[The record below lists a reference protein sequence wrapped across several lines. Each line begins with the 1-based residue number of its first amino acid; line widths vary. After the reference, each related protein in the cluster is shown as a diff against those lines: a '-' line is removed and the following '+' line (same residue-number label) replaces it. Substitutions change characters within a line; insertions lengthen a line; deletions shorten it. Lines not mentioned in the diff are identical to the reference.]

1 MGPLAGKRII
11 EMGGIGPAPV
21 CGMMLADMGAEVI
34 LIERKAEPVN
44 KTGLL
49 EDANATIMNR
59 GKKSIAIDL
68 KSDGATDIV
77 LRLLHDADGLIEA
90 FRPGVMERLG
100 LGPDACLDAN
110 PRLVYGRMTG
120 WGQSGPLAQAAGHDI
135 NYVALSGALWY
146 GGRADSP
153 PSVPPT
159 LVGDIAG
166 GSMLLAVGMLAAMLS
181 VQTGGKGQVVDAA
194 ISDGSAAATTLLYA
208 LFQNGQ
214 WSAKRQDNL
223 LDGASHWYDTYE
235 TADGKYVSVG
245 SIEPQ
250 FYALLLEK
258 LGLADEPDFA
268 DQYDR
273 QRWPELKERF
283 AGLFREKTR
292 DEWCDLME
300 GTDIC
305 FAPVLDFDEAPEH
318 PHNKAR
324 GTFTELAGVRQ
335 PAPAPR
341 FSQTVSEIASVPPA
355 VGQDTDTVLSAA
367 GYSAAQLAT
376 LHEQGVI

>member
-34 LIERKAEPVN
+34 LIERKADPVN
-44 KTGLL
+44 RTGML
-49 EDANATIMNR
+49 ENANAKIMNR

-68 KSDGATDIV
+68 KAQGAIDIM
-77 LRLLHDADGLIEA
+77 LRLLRDADGLIEA

-100 LGPDACLDAN
+100 LGPNACLDAN
-110 PRLVYGRMTG
+110 PRLAYGRMTG
-120 WGQSGPLAQAAGHDI
+120 WGQDGPLSQAAGHDI

-153 PSVPPT
+153 PTVPPT

-166 GSMLLAVGMLAAMLS
+166 GSMLLAVGMLAAMLNA
-181 VQTGGKGQVVDAA
+181 QTTGKGQVVDAA
-194 ISDGSAAATTLLYA
+194 ISDGSAAATSLLYA

-214 WSAKRQDNL
+214 WSPQRQDNP

-258 LGLADEPDFA
+258 LGLADDPDFA
-268 DQYDR
+268 NQYDK
-273 QRWPELKERF
+273 QRWPELKRRF
-283 AGLFREKTR
+283 AELFKAKTR
-292 DEWCDLME
+292 AEWCDLME

-305 FAPVLDFDEAPEH
+305 FAPVLDFDDAPEH
-318 PHNKAR
+318 PHNLAR
-324 GTFTELAGVRQ
+324 GTFTEVAGVKQ

-341 FSQTVSEIASVPPA
+341 FSETRSEIASAPPDL
-355 VGQDTDTVLSAA
+355 GQDTDSVLAAA
-367 GYSAAQLAT
+367 GYSEAQLAN
-376 LHEQGVI
+376 LRGQGVI

>member
-34 LIERKAEPVN
+34 LIERKADPVN
-44 KTGLL
+44 RTGML
-49 EDANATIMNR
+49 ENANAKIMNR

-68 KSDGATDIV
+68 KAQGAIDIM
-77 LRLLHDADGLIEA
+77 LRLLRDADGLIEA

-100 LGPDACLDAN
+100 LGPNACLDAN
-110 PRLVYGRMTG
+110 PRLAYGRMTG
-120 WGQSGPLAQAAGHDI
+120 WGQDGPLSQAAGHDI

-153 PSVPPT
+153 PTVPPT

-166 GSMLLAVGMLAAMLS
+166 GSMLLAVGMLAAMLNA
-181 VQTGGKGQVVDAA
+181 QTTGKGQVVDAA
-194 ISDGSAAATTLLYA
+194 ISDGSAAATSLLYA

-214 WSAKRQDNL
+214 WSPQRQDNP

-250 FYALLLEK
+250 FYALLLEQ
-258 LGLADEPDFA
+258 LGLADDPDFA
-268 DQYDR
+268 NQYDK
-273 QRWPELKERF
+273 QRWPELKQRF
-283 AGLFREKTR
+283 AELFRAKTR
-292 DEWCDLME
+292 AEWCDLME

-324 GTFTELAGVRQ
+324 GTFTEVAGVTQ
-335 PAPAPR
+335 PAPAPI
-341 FSQTVSEIASVPPA
+341 FSETRSEIASAPPDL
-355 VGQDTDTVLSAA
+355 GQDTDSVLAAA
-367 GYSAAQLAT
+367 GYSDAQLAN
-376 LHEQGVI
+376 LREQGVI

>member
-34 LIERKAEPVN
+34 LIERKADPVN
-44 KTGLL
+44 RTGML
-49 EDANATIMNR
+49 ENANAKIMNR
-59 GKKSIAIDL
+59 GKKSLAIDL
-68 KSDGATDIV
+68 KGEGATDVV
-77 LRLLHDADGLIEA
+77 LRLLRDADGLIEA

-100 LGPDACLDAN
+100 LGPEACLDAN
-110 PRLVYGRMTG
+110 PRLAYGRMTG
-120 WGQSGPLAQAAGHDI
+120 WGQDGPLSQAAGHDI

-153 PSVPPT
+153 PTVPPT

-166 GSMLLAVGMLAAMLS
+166 GSMLLAVGMLAAMLCA
-181 VQTGGKGQVVDAA
+181 QTTGKGQVVDAA
-194 ISDGSAAATTLLYA
+194 ISDGSAAATSLLYA

-214 WSAKRQDNL
+214 WSAQRQDNP
-223 LDGASHWYDTYE
+223 LDGAAHWYDTYE

-250 FYALLLEK
+250 FYALLLEQ
-258 LGLADEPDFA
+258 LGLADDPDFA
-268 DQYDR
+268 NQYDK
-273 QRWPELKERF
+273 QRWPELKQRF
-283 AGLFREKTR
+283 AELFRAKTR
-292 DEWCDLME
+292 AEWCDLME

-318 PHNKAR
+318 PHNLAR
-324 GTFTELAGVRQ
+324 GTFTEVAGVKQ
-335 PAPAPR
+335 PAPAPI
-341 FSQTVSEIASVPPA
+341 FSETRSEIASAPPDL
-355 VGQDTDTVLSAA
+355 GQDTDSVLAAA
-367 GYSAAQLAT
+367 GYSDAQLAN
-376 LHEQGVI
+376 LREQGII

>member
-34 LIERKAEPVN
+34 LIERKADPVN
-44 KTGLL
+44 RTGML
-49 EDANATIMNR
+49 ENANAKIMNR
-59 GKKSIAIDL
+59 GKKSLAIDL
-68 KSDGATDIV
+68 KGEGATDVV
-77 LRLLHDADGLIEA
+77 LRLLRDADGLIEA

-100 LGPDACLDAN
+100 LGPEACLDAN
-110 PRLVYGRMTG
+110 PRLAYGRMTG
-120 WGQSGPLAQAAGHDI
+120 WGQDGPLSQAAGHDI

-153 PSVPPT
+153 PTVPPT

-166 GSMLLAVGMLAAMLS
+166 GSMLLAVGMLAAMLCA
-181 VQTGGKGQVVDAA
+181 QTTGKGQVVDAA
-194 ISDGSAAATTLLYA
+194 ISDGSAAATSLLYA

-214 WSAKRQDNL
+214 WSAQRQDNP
-223 LDGASHWYDTYE
+223 LDGAAHWYDTYE

-250 FYALLLEK
+250 FYALLLEQ
-258 LGLADEPDFA
+258 LGLADDPDFA
-268 DQYDR
+268 NQYDK
-273 QRWPELKERF
+273 QRWPELKQRF
-283 AGLFREKTR
+283 AELFRAKTR
-292 DEWCDLME
+292 AEWCDLME

-318 PHNKAR
+318 PHNLAR
-324 GTFTELAGVRQ
+324 GTFTEVAGVTQ
-335 PAPAPR
+335 PAPAPI
-341 FSQTVSEIASVPPA
+341 FSETRSEIASAPPDL
-355 VGQDTDTVLSAA
+355 GQDTDSVLAAA
-367 GYSAAQLAT
+367 GYSDAQLAN
-376 LHEQGVI
+376 LREQGVI

>member
-34 LIERKAEPVN
+34 LIERKADPVN
-44 KTGLL
+44 RTGML
-49 EDANATIMNR
+49 ENANAKIMNR

-68 KSDGATDIV
+68 KAQGAIDIM
-77 LRLLHDADGLIEA
+77 LRLLRDADGLIEA

-100 LGPDACLDAN
+100 LGPNACLDAN
-110 PRLVYGRMTG
+110 PRLAYGRMTG
-120 WGQSGPLAQAAGHDI
+120 WGQDGPLSQAAGHDI

-153 PSVPPT
+153 PTVPPT

-166 GSMLLAVGMLAAMLS
+166 GSMLLAVGMLAAMLNAQS
-181 VQTGGKGQVVDAA
+181 TGKGQVVDAA
-194 ISDGSAAATTLLYA
+194 ISDGSAAATSLLYA

-214 WSAKRQDNL
+214 WSPQRQDNP

-258 LGLADEPDFA
+258 LGLADDPDFA
-268 DQYDR
+268 NQYDK
-273 QRWPELKERF
+273 QRWPELKRRF
-283 AGLFREKTR
+283 VELFRAKTR
-292 DEWCDLME
+292 AEWCDLME

-305 FAPVLDFDEAPEH
+305 FAPVLDFDDAPEH
-318 PHNKAR
+318 PHNLAR
-324 GTFTELAGVRQ
+324 GTFTEVAGVKQ

-341 FSQTVSEIASVPPA
+341 FSETRSEIASPPPDL
-355 VGQDTDTVLSAA
+355 GQDTDSVLAAA
-367 GYSAAQLAT
+367 GYSEAQLT
-376 LHEQGVI
+376 NLRGQGVI

>member
-34 LIERKAEPVN
+34 LIERKADPVN
-44 KTGLL
+44 RTGML
-49 EDANATIMNR
+49 ENANAKIMNR
-59 GKKSIAIDL
+59 GKKSLAIDL
-68 KSDGATDIV
+68 KGEGATDVV
-77 LRLLHDADGLIEA
+77 LRLLRDADGLIEA

-100 LGPDACLDAN
+100 LGPEACLDAN
-110 PRLVYGRMTG
+110 PRLAYGRMTG
-120 WGQSGPLAQAAGHDI
+120 WGQDGPLSQAAGHDI

-153 PSVPPT
+153 PTVPPT

-166 GSMLLAVGMLAAMLS
+166 GSMLLAVGMLAAMLCA
-181 VQTGGKGQVVDAA
+181 QTTGKGQVVDAA
-194 ISDGSAAATTLLYA
+194 ISDGSAAATSLLYA

-214 WSAKRQDNL
+214 WSAQRQDNP
-223 LDGASHWYDTYE
+223 LDGAAHWYDTYE

-250 FYALLLEK
+250 FYALLLEQ
-258 LGLADEPDFA
+258 LGLADDPDFA
-268 DQYDR
+268 NLYDK
-273 QRWPELKERF
+273 QRWPELKQRF
-283 AGLFREKTR
+283 AELFRAKTR
-292 DEWCDLME
+292 AEWCDLME

-318 PHNKAR
+318 PHNLAR
-324 GTFTELAGVRQ
+324 GTFTEVAGVKQ
-335 PAPAPR
+335 PAPAPI
-341 FSQTVSEIASVPPA
+341 FSETRSEISSAPPDL
-355 VGQDTDTVLSAA
+355 GQDTDSVLAAA
-367 GYSAAQLAT
+367 GYSDAQLAN
-376 LHEQGVI
+376 LREQGVI

>member
-34 LIERKAEPVN
+34 LVERKTDPAS
-44 KTGLL
+44 KTGML

-59 GKKSIAIDL
+59 GKKSIALDL
-68 KSDGATDIV
+68 KEKGGTDVV

-100 LGPDACLDAN
+100 LGPEQCLNAN

-120 WGQSGPLAQAAGHDI
+120 WGQYGPLAQAAGHDI

-166 GSMLLAVGMLAAMLS
+166 GSMLLAVGMLAAMLN
-181 VQTGGKGQVVDAA
+181 VQTTGKGQIVDAA
-194 ISDGSAAATTLLYA
+194 ISDGSAGATTLLYA
-208 LFQNGQ
+208 LFKNGQ
-214 WSAKRQDNL
+214 WTSKRQDNL

-235 TADGKYVSVG
+235 TADRKYVSIG
-245 SIEPQ
+245 AIEPQ

-258 LGLADEPDFA
+258 LGLAGDPDFA
-268 DQYDR
+268 QQYDR
-273 QRWPELKERF
+273 ERWPGLKARF
-283 AGLFREKTR
+283 AVIFRSKTR
-292 DEWCDLME
+292 AEWCELME
-300 GTDIC
+300 GIDIC

-318 PHNKAR
+318 PHNQAR
-324 GTFTELAGVRQ
+324 GSFTEVGGVTQ

-341 FSQTVSEIASVPPA
+341 FSETQSEIASPPPA
-355 VGQDTDTVLSAA
+355 VGQDTDAILEAA
-367 GYSAAQLAT
+367 GYSTEQLAT
-376 LHEQGVI
+376 LRERGAI

>member
-34 LIERKAEPVN
+34 LIERKADPVN
-44 KTGLL
+44 RTGML
-49 EDANATIMNR
+49 ENANAKIMNR
-59 GKKSIAIDL
+59 GKKSLAIDL
-68 KSDGATDIV
+68 KGEGATDVV
-77 LRLLHDADGLIEA
+77 LRLLRDADGLIEA

-100 LGPDACLDAN
+100 LGPEACLDAN
-110 PRLVYGRMTG
+110 PRLAYGRMTG
-120 WGQSGPLAQAAGHDI
+120 WGQDGPLSQAAGHDI

-153 PSVPPT
+153 PTVPPT

-166 GSMLLAVGMLAAMLS
+166 GSMLLAVGMLAAMLCA
-181 VQTGGKGQVVDAA
+181 QTTGKGQVVDAA
-194 ISDGSAAATTLLYA
+194 ISDGSAAATSLLYA

-214 WSAKRQDNL
+214 WSAQRQDNP
-223 LDGASHWYDTYE
+223 LDGAAHWYDTYE

-250 FYALLLEK
+250 FYALLLEQ
-258 LGLADEPDFA
+258 LGLADDPDFA
-268 DQYDR
+268 DQYDK
-273 QRWPELKERF
+273 QRWPELKQRF
-283 AGLFREKTR
+283 AELFRAKTR
-292 DEWCDLME
+292 AEWCDLME

-318 PHNKAR
+318 PHNLAR
-324 GTFTELAGVRQ
+324 GTFTEVAGVKQ
-335 PAPAPR
+335 PAPAPI
-341 FSQTVSEIASVPPA
+341 FSETRSEIASAPPDL
-355 VGQDTDTVLSAA
+355 GQDTDSVLAAA
-367 GYSAAQLAT
+367 GYSDAQLAN
-376 LHEQGVI
+376 LREQGII

>member
-34 LIERKAEPVN
+34 LIERKADPVN
-44 KTGLL
+44 RTGML
-49 EDANATIMNR
+49 ENANAKIMNR

-68 KSDGATDIV
+68 KAQGAIDIM
-77 LRLLHDADGLIEA
+77 LRLLRDADGLIEA

-100 LGPDACLDAN
+100 LGPNACLDAN
-110 PRLVYGRMTG
+110 PRLAYGRMTG
-120 WGQSGPLAQAAGHDI
+120 WGQDGPLSQAAGHDI

-153 PSVPPT
+153 PTVPPT

-166 GSMLLAVGMLAAMLS
+166 GSMLLAVGMLAAMLNA
-181 VQTGGKGQVVDAA
+181 QTTGKGQVVDAA
-194 ISDGSAAATTLLYA
+194 ISDGSAAATSLLYA

-214 WSAKRQDNL
+214 WSPQRQDNP

-258 LGLADEPDFA
+258 LGLADDPDFA
-268 DQYDR
+268 DQYDK
-273 QRWPELKERF
+273 QRWPELKRRF
-283 AGLFREKTR
+283 AELFRAKTR
-292 DEWCDLME
+292 AEWCDLME

-305 FAPVLDFDEAPEH
+305 FAPVLDFDDAPEH
-318 PHNKAR
+318 PHNLAR
-324 GTFTELAGVRQ
+324 GTFTEVAGVKQ

-341 FSQTVSEIASVPPA
+341 FSETRSEIASAPPDL
-355 VGQDTDTVLSAA
+355 GQDTDSVLAAA
-367 GYSAAQLAT
+367 GYSEAQLT
-376 LHEQGVI
+376 NLRGQGVI

>member
-34 LIERKAEPVN
+34 LIERKADSVN
-44 KTGLL
+44 RTGML
-49 EDANATIMNR
+49 ENANAKIMNR

-68 KSDGATDIV
+68 KAQGAIDIM
-77 LRLLHDADGLIEA
+77 LRLLRDADGLIEA

-100 LGPDACLDAN
+100 LGPNACLDAN
-110 PRLVYGRMTG
+110 PRLAYGRMTG
-120 WGQSGPLAQAAGHDI
+120 WGQDGPLSQAAGHDI

-153 PSVPPT
+153 PTVPPT

-166 GSMLLAVGMLAAMLS
+166 GSMLLAVGMLAAMLNAQS
-181 VQTGGKGQVVDAA
+181 TGKGQVVDAA
-194 ISDGSAAATTLLYA
+194 ISDGSAAATSLLYA

-214 WSAKRQDNL
+214 WSPQRQDNP

-258 LGLADEPDFA
+258 LGLADDPDFA
-268 DQYDR
+268 NQYDK
-273 QRWPELKERF
+273 QRWPELKRRF
-283 AGLFREKTR
+283 AELFRAKTR
-292 DEWCDLME
+292 AEWCDLME

-305 FAPVLDFDEAPEH
+305 FAPVLDFEDAPEH
-318 PHNKAR
+318 PHNLAR
-324 GTFTELAGVRQ
+324 GTFTEVAGVKQ

-341 FSQTVSEIASVPPA
+341 FSETRSEIASAPPDL
-355 VGQDTDTVLSAA
+355 GQDTDSVLAAA
-367 GYSAAQLAT
+367 GYSDAQVANLRG
-376 LHEQGVI
+376 QGVI